1 MNPTRQKLKPQP
13 WLLLV
18 GLIALGC
25 TADTRLAAR
34 QSRSQSAHESQQ
46 VREILEDYFEEFL
59 KLAPL
64 FATSIGDHRYDDQL
78 AIVIS
83 GEQRERRRALYQ
95 RYQGKIAAIPTER
108 LEADDRLMLAVFER
122 TLTRNLDALRFNQ
135 HLQPVRQLNSMPV
148 DFPVI
153 GSGTGLHPFKTVADY
168 DNFLK
173 RIDRFSIWV
182 DTAIENMRQGAEA
195 GIVQPKVVIERTLPQ
210 LDAMIVADPKQSLFF
225 QPILQLPQ
233 NFSEADKT
241 RLTVAYS
248 QAIEQRIVPAYRKL
262 RSFVQEE
269 YLPKTRTTYGISNLP
284 DGIAWYE
291 QAVRT
296 QTTTSLTPEEIYQL
310 GTQEIHRIKKEMER
324 LRSEG
329 GFQGNLQE
337 FSRYLAKNA
346 PPGFSSRDEL
356 IKGYEAIRQKV
367 TPRLTKLF
375 GRLPKA
381 WFEIRTVE
389 EFRENSSPSQYQAAT
404 PDGSRPGIF
413 YVNASSIEMNPRRA
427 SESLFLHEALPGHHF
442 QISIQREQERLP
454 RFRRFG
460 NYNAFVEGWA
470 LYAESLGPELGLYN
484 EPSQYFGRL
493 NSELFRAARLVVDVG
508 LHRKNWSRDQA
519 LQFMRETTGASEAGA
534 SLEIDRYIAWPAQA
548 LSYKIGQ
555 LKISAIRSKAEKAL
569 GSKFDIRAFHDEMLR
584 DGAMQLDLLEH
595 KMDVWIE
602 TQQR

>member
-1 MNPTRQKLKPQP
+1 MIADCVAACFVIEKTSSCRKRAHDPARQKMKPQP
-13 WLLLV
+13 WLFLL

-25 TADTRLAAR
+25 TADSRLAAR
-34 QSRSQSAHESQQ
+34 QSSSQSGHESQQ
-46 VREILEDYFEEFL
+46 VREMLEDYFEEFL

-83 GEQRERRRALYQ
+83 REQRARRRDLHE

-153 GSGTGLHPFKTVADY
+153 GSGTGLHPFKTVTDY

-182 DTAIENMRQGAEA
+182 DTAIENMRQGVEA

-210 LDAMIVADPKQSLFF
+210 LEAMIVADPKQSLFF

-233 NFSEADKT
+233 HFSESDKT

-262 RSFVQEE
+262 RSFVQGE
-269 YLPKTRTTYGISNLP
+269 YLPKTRATYGISNLP

-337 FSRYLAKNA
+337 FSRYLAKNG
-346 PPGFSSRDEL
+346 PPGFATRDEL

-381 WFEIRTVE
+381 SFEIRTVE

-413 YVNASSIEMNPRRA
+413 YINASGIEMNPRRA
-427 SESLFLHEALPGHHF
+427 SESLFLHETLPGHHF

-460 NYNAFVEGWA
+460 NYMLSLKAGRFTLRA
-470 LYAESLGPELGLYN
+470 LARNSGFTTNP
-484 EPSQYFGRL
+484 PS
-493 NSELFRAARLVVDVG
+493 
-508 LHRKNWSRDQA
+508 
-519 LQFMRETTGASEAGA
+519 
-534 SLEIDRYIAWPAQA
+534 I
-548 LSYKIGQ
+548 
-555 LKISAIRSKAEKAL
+555 
-569 GSKFDIRAFHDEMLR
+569 
-584 DGAMQLDLLEH
+584 LDA
-595 KMDVWIE
+595 
-602 TQQR
+602 